1 MDDWSTRIQEFVD
14 GIASSVAIIGRS
26 AEGGL
31 VVTACNADFFGM
43 AGGRPPMTRGFPVS
57 LDAVVPSYVRRELR
71 GQLLKCFETGEPEEI
86 ELAFD
91 LKDGTHWWRLTL
103 KPFRHREADGTVM
116 EILITGLDITPRML
130 LTQQLEVSTSRFRL
144 VVDAAYDAIV
154 TIDQQQRITLFNRAA
169 ERLFGYDQDEMIGQP
184 LEILLPEP
192 VRGGHQGHIHHFAQS
207 PVRSRQMDER
217 NLIHGRQNDG
227 TLIPIEI
234 AISKIQVNGVMEFTA
249 VIRDIADRVR
259 LMELLQRQAET
270 DELTG
275 LFNRRAFADLAQT
288 LLPPRAPLALLMF
301 DVDHFKQVNDTYGH
315 DRGDEVLR
323 LMARTVTHGL
333 RQGDIFA
340 RLGGEEF
347 AALLPG
353 ATVAEAQAAA
363 EKLRLT
369 FETQAVEGWR
379 GPPIPFTV
387 SIGVTAC
394 TEADR
399 DVWPAL
405 KRADTALYAAK
416 KGGRNRVVLG

>member
-1 MDDWSTRIQEFVD
+1 MDDWCTRIQEFVD
-14 GIASSVAIIGRS
+14 GIASSVAVVGRS

-43 AGGRPPMTRGFPVS
+43 AGGRPPMARGFPVS
-57 LDAVVPSYVRRELR
+57 LDAMIPSYVRRELR
-71 GQLLKCFETGEPEEI
+71 AQLLKCFETGEPEEV

-103 KPFRHREADGTVM
+103 KPFRHLEADGTVM
-116 EILITGLDITPRML
+116 EILITGLDITTRML
-130 LTQQLEVSTSRFRL
+130 LTQELEVSTSRFRL

-184 LEILLPEP
+184 LETLLPEP
-192 VRGGHQGHIHHFAQS
+192 AREVHRSHVSHFALS

-217 NLIHGRQNDG
+217 NLIHGRQRDG

-270 DELTG
+270 DELTS
-275 LFNRRAFADLAQT
+275 LFNRRAFTDLAQT
-288 LLPPRAPLALLMF
+288 LLPPKAPLALLVI
-301 DVDHFKQVNDTYGH
+301 DVDHFKQVNDTHGH

-323 LMARTVTHGL
+323 MMARMVTQGL
-333 RQGDIFA
+333 RRGDIFA
-340 RLGGEEF
+340 RMGGEEF
-347 AALLPG
+347 AVLLPG
-353 ATVAEAQAAA
+353 ATVAEAEAVA
-363 EKLRLT
+363 EKLRRTL
-369 FETQAVEGWR
+369 ETQGIDGWK
-379 GPPIPFTV
+379 GTPIPFTV

-416 KGGRNRVVLG
+416 KAGRNRVVVG